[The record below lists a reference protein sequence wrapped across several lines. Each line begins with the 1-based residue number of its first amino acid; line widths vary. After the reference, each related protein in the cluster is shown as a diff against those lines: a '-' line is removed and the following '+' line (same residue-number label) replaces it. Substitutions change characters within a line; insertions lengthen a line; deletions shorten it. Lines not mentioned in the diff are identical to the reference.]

1 MKRQPQYS
9 QALRM
14 RAVRMVLDRQEELE
28 SRWAAITSVAEKLGC
43 TSETLRRWMIQS
55 ERDQNAGEGWSP
67 DNS

>member
-1 MKRQPQYS
+1 
-9 QALRM
+9 M